1 MKDYKAAIYL
11 RLSKEDIEAN
21 NSIDMQREI
30 TTNYAKQH
38 SYNIIEEYVDNGY
51 SGILDS
57 RPALDK
63 LITDITRNK
72 INMLIV
78 KDMSRLTRDKNL
90 TSYYTDIFFPDN
102 DVRLISVTEYI
113 DTGERYEIDD
123 VVALRGIVNQSYLE
137 DISKKIKAVKTNL
150 KKQGKFIEASV
161 AYGYQKDKLDKTKI
175 VLDENVA
182 YIVKEIFE
190 LFINNVGPTEI
201 AKRLN
206 SKHIQTP
213 SQYLKL
219 KNQGKYWTKS
229 IVNRILNNPIYCGR
243 LVLNKYE
250 NNIKLKK
257 RITNRKN
264 QYKYLENT
272 HEAIIEPEVFEEV
285 QRIKGNITKEDLKEY
300 VYLLKGLV
308 FCKNCGRKMTYKNS
322 SPIRIDKNGKVTGK
336 KNELGYFICT
346 EHYRH
351 KDVCNEWVKIME
363 TDLNKMVLNK
373 ISKRLK
379 KLQLGKYADDVMA
392 YKEMLDPNLNET
404 KKIKSEISKRESNFK
419 VLYSKKVEEVISE
432 EEFISEYNKYKT
444 EILQLKKKLDRLET
458 NKIRYNSKSD
468 VDKLIIEF
476 SETKKF
482 DNYIM
487 KKLVEKIEIVKDN
500 EVKITLKV

>member
-1 MKDYKAAIYL
+1 MKNYKAAIYL
-11 RLSKEDIEAN
+11 RLSKEDIEIN

-30 TTNYAKQH
+30 TTKYAKQH
-38 SYNIIEEYVDNGY
+38 NYNIIEEYVDNGY

-72 INMLIV
+72 INMLII

-102 DVRLISVTEYI
+102 GVRLISVTEYI
-113 DTGERYEIDD
+113 DTGERYDIDD

-137 DISKKIKAVKTNL
+137 DISKKIKAVKTNF

-161 AYGYQKDKLDKTKI
+161 VYGYQKDKLDKTKI

-182 YIVKEIFE
+182 YVVKEIFE

-206 SKHIQTP
+206 SKHIQTQ

-404 KKIKSEISKRESNFK
+404 KKIKSGISKRESNFK

-444 EILQLKKKLDRLET
+444 EILELKKKLDRLET

-482 DNYIM
+482 DNSIM
-487 KKLVEKIEIVKDN
+487 KKLVEKIEIGKDN

>member
-1 MKDYKAAIYL
+1 MKNYKAAIYL
-11 RLSKEDIEAN
+11 RLSKEDIEIN

-30 TTNYAKQH
+30 TTKYAKQH
-38 SYNIIEEYVDNGY
+38 NYNIIEEYVDNGY

-72 INMLIV
+72 INMLII

-113 DTGERYEIDD
+113 DTGERYDIDD

-137 DISKKIKAVKTNL
+137 DISKKIKAVKTNF

-161 AYGYQKDKLDKTKI
+161 VYGYQKDKLDKTKI

-182 YIVKEIFE
+182 YVVKEIFE

-392 YKEMLDPNLNET
+392 YKEMLDTNLNET
-404 KKIKSEISKRESNFK
+404 KKIKSGISKRESNFK

-444 EILQLKKKLDRLET
+444 EILELKKKLDRLET

-482 DNYIM
+482 DNSIM
-487 KKLVEKIEIVKDN
+487 KKLVEKIEIGKDN

>member
-1 MKDYKAAIYL
+1 MKNYKAAIYL
-11 RLSKEDIEAN
+11 RLSKEDIEIN

-30 TTNYAKQH
+30 TTKYAKQH
-38 SYNIIEEYVDNGY
+38 NYNIIEEYVDNGY

-72 INMLIV
+72 INMLII

-113 DTGERYEIDD
+113 DTGERYDIDD

-137 DISKKIKAVKTNL
+137 DISKKIKAVKTNF

-161 AYGYQKDKLDKTKI
+161 VYGYQKDKLDKTKI

-182 YIVKEIFE
+182 YVVKEIFE

-404 KKIKSEISKRESNFK
+404 KKIKSGISKRESNFK

-482 DNYIM
+482 DNSIM
-487 KKLVEKIEIVKDN
+487 KKLVEKIEIGKDN